1 MKKISENFSQN
12 KKIYRA
18 KKNFLVL
25 CITNFKKMSQ
35 NENVFRFLLKRLA
48 LVLRYVSR
56 SVKLRFLAEGTGKF
70 SQSDKVSCF
79 EKKYSNIFLDVRT
92 YFSDKKCFSISFRFP
107 VLNHFSDTLP
117 TEPFQ
122 RLLRD

>member
-25 CITNFKKMSQ
+25 SVTNFKKMSQ

-56 SVKLRFLAEGTGKF
+56 SVKLRFLAERTGKF

-79 EKKYSNIFLDVRT
+79 EKKIFQYFFGCKNIFL
-92 YFSDKKCFSISFRFP
+92 
-107 VLNHFSDTLP
+107 
-117 TEPFQ
+117 
-122 RLLRD
+122 